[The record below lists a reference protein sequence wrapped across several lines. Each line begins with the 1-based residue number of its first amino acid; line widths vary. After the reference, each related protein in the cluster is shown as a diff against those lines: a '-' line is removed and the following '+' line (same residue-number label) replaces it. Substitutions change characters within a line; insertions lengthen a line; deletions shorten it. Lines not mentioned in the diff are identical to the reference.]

1 MTTLV
6 MAHGGRD
13 PGKRELK
20 VPAGMKID
28 FYADFDENMFFTN
41 GLAVVTRGQLGPP
54 NQSYA
59 AGSPIPN
66 YFYQALDSDQLGW
79 YLQLDRSGLPTWFV
93 GNDLPD
99 NTSLCTD
106 HDNCDAWGANDGSG
120 YHSCDGILGKAHE
133 AGETHVVVL
142 ACRGNMGR
150 ASNPATRDLV
160 NTDGTRDDSFEK
172 ELEGEVGR
180 FLALTPTE
188 QETTW
193 AGWPENTKL
202 TFMPFPQMKAWA
214 DAYGAKQ
221 LWRSEGPKAFAAYY
235 EKLDPAAQDLINADA
250 QAANGVFAGRALKYF
265 DDDPAGF
272 PAWFD
277 GLSADEKTDLLQ
289 DPGIY
294 AWHQGRGAGTAADT
308 AADPSAPETPAPWHL
323 SAADEA
329 NETFVKN
336 LDEDVDATWEVGGF
350 LVQLGDGHATDD
362 LVRAQPD
369 YAYGTFQ
376 VRRATF
382 GAGKLAFT
390 GVAPAH
396 QATITAAV
404 GRFSDKKVVF
414 E

>member
-1 MTTLV
+1 MT
-6 MAHGGRD
+6 
-13 PGKRELK
+13 
-20 VPAGMKID
+20 ID

-41 GLAVVTRGQLGPP
+41 GLAVVARGEVDSP
-54 NQSYA
+54 NQQYK
-59 AGSPIPN
+59 AGDPIPN
-66 YFYQALDSDQLGW
+66 YFYQALTSDQLGW
-79 YLQLDRSGLPTWFV
+79 YLQLDRSGLTAWFV

-133 AGETHVVVL
+133 DGENRLVIL

-150 ASNPATRDLV
+150 ASNPATRDLA
-160 NTDGTRDDSFEK
+160 NSDGTRDDSFETD
-172 ELEGEVGR
+172 LEGEVGR

-193 AGWPENTKL
+193 VGWPENTKL
-202 TFMPFPQMKAWA
+202 SFMPFPQMKAWA
-214 DAYGAKQ
+214 DAHGARE
-221 LWRSEGPKAFAAYY
+221 LWRNEGPKAFARYY
-235 EKLDPAAQDLINADA
+235 DKLAADA
-250 QAANGVFAGRALKYF
+250 QQLVAADPDAAAGVFAGRALNYF

-277 GLSADEKTDLLQ
+277 TLTADQQSQLLG

-294 AWHQGRGAGTAADT
+294 AWHQGRGAGAAGD
-308 AADPSAPETPAPWHL
+308 AAAAPGAPETPAPWHI
-323 SAADEA
+323 SAADEF
-329 NETFVKN
+329 NETFVKQ

-350 LVQLGDGHATDD
+350 VVQLGDGHATDA

-369 YAYGTFQ
+369 YSYGTFQ

-382 GAGKLAFT
+382 GAGKLVFT

-396 QATITAAV
+396 QATITAAAA
-404 GRFSDKKVVF
+404 RFSDKKVSF